1 LRLLL
6 TLVIVGVLPLLIRAV
21 RGKRIS
27 GILLVCYI
35 IAVLVIT
42 LGSRSTDPESH
53 VSLKP
58 FTTYRLVIDS
68 VRDGIRKYGWQELWK
83 RIGCY
88 KGPLNSIALSIL
100 LFVPF
105 GYLVPSVF
113 SFPRRWWRVLLTGL
127 GFSLMI
133 EVVQLITHLGWFDA
147 SDLFH
152 NTVGAVVGYWV
163 YWRRLRKATA

>member
-1 LRLLL
+1 M
-6 TLVIVGVLPLLIRAV
+6 GGLPFLIRAV
-21 RGKRIS
+21 RNRRIES
-27 GILLVCYI
+27 ILLVCYI

-42 LGSRSTDPESH
+42 LGSRSTDIESH
-53 VSLKP
+53 VSWNP

-68 VRDGIRKYGWQELWK
+68 AIDGIQKYGWQELWK
-83 RIGCY
+83 RIGWY
-88 KGPLNSIALSIL
+88 KEPLNSIALNIL

-113 SFPRRWWRVLLTGL
+113 SFLRRWWKVLLTGL

-133 EVVQLITHLGWFDA
+133 EVVQFITHLGWFDT

-152 NTVGAVVGYWV
+152 NTLGAVIGYGI
-163 YWRRLRKATA
+163 YRRWLREATE